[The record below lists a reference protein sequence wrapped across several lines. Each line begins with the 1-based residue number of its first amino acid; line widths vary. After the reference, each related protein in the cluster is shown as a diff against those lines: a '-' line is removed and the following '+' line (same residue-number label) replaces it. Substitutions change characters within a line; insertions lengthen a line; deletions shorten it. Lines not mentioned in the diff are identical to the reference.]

1 MKSTGPPVAERT
13 VNVIRT
19 LPAQPPILG
28 PHPDMV
34 DPGEGWALTKLICV
48 APVAPPGTTW
58 LLASGD
64 GRGDGVGAG
73 GPSGA

>member
-1 MKSTGPPVAERT
+1 MR
-13 VNVIRT
+13 
-19 LPAQPPILG
+19 G
-28 PHPDMV
+28 PHPDTV
-34 DPGEGWALTKLICV
+34 APGEGWALTKVICV

-58 LLASGD
+58 VLASGD